1 MTISG
6 LDVVSAIVERRSI
19 RRFLDRPV
27 SLDTVRAILS
37 QAARAPS
44 ATNSQPWLVHVV
56 SGDTRRRIS
65 EAVLAA
71 TDVELVK
78 QPYYPYFP
86 TDAGEPYQS
95 RRAEFGIAMTELDG
109 FNRRDPEGLR
119 QALRMNYLFF
129 GAPVGL
135 FFCLERKML
144 YGSWV
149 DVGMFMQNVMLLA
162 RGHGLDTCAQVSWTN
177 YGAILHKELSLP
189 DDRVIVAGMS
199 LGFAD
204 PEAKPNDL
212 RTKRATIDE
221 FATFHS

>member
-1 MTISG
+1 MASGG
-6 LDVVSAIVERRSI
+6 LDVVSAVLGRRSI

-27 SLDTVRAILS
+27 SLDVVRTILC
-37 QAARAPS
+37 QAAQAPS

-56 SGDTRRRIS
+56 SGDARRRIS

-71 TDVELVK
+71 TDEQLIK

-86 TDAGEPYQS
+86 SDAGEPYVA

-119 QALRMNYLFF
+119 QALRMNYRFF
-129 GAPVGL
+129 GAPIGI
-135 FFCLERKML
+135 FFCLEKKML

-149 DVGMFMQNVMLLA
+149 DIGMFMQNVMLIA
-162 RGHGLDTCAQVSWTN
+162 RSHGLDTCAQVSWTN
-177 YGAILHKELSLP
+177 YGAILHRELRLP
-189 DDRVIVAGMS
+189 EDRVIVAGMS

-204 PEAKPNDL
+204 SHAKPNEL
-212 RTKRATIDE
+212 RTKRAAIDE